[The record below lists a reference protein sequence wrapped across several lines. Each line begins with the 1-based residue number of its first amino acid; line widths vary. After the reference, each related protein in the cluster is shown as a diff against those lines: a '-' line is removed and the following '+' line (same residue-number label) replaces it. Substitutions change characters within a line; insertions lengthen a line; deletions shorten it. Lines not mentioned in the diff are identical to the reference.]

1 MCIAMTSVKGSK
13 QWYLGV
19 AYFLNYKDDKKTA
32 RKKKRGVKTEVF
44 ILTTKPARS
53 SIMVYKKS
61 NYCYNVEGSKIK
73 LLAK

>member
-13 QWYLGV
+13 QWYESGV

-44 ILTTKPARS
+44 ILTTKP
-53 SIMVYKKS
+53 
-61 NYCYNVEGSKIK
+61 EGHRYGLQKIK
-73 LLAK
+73 LLL